1 MEIKC
6 KVSFTLPK
14 ELTEALNITDDTSII
29 ASVSDG
35 RITLEIVDEDNE
47 EDEDDYTEDDIYD
60 EDDCDC
66 EGGCSECGYFCHHCG
81 KCILG

>member
-6 KVSFTLPK
+6 KVSFTLPN
-14 ELTEALNITDDTSII
+14 ELTEALNITDDTAII

-47 EDEDDYTEDDIYD
+47 KDEEDDYTEDGLCD

-66 EGGCSECGYFCHHCG
+66 EVVSG
-81 KCILG
+81 

>member
-14 ELTEALNITDDTSII
+14 ELMEALDMTDDTPII

-35 RITLEIVDEDNE
+35 RITLEIVDEDNAG
-47 EDEDDYTEDDIYD
+47 DEDDYTKDDLYN
-60 EDDCDC
+60 EDDC
-66 EGGCSECGYFCHHCG
+66 GCECGCDECEFFCRRCG
-81 KCILG
+81 KCTLN